1 QRPRRRDD
9 EAARHRD
16 RDVEIAVLEV
26 ELALTEV
33 LFGVPPAHV
42 VVHREPRVP
51 LRDLVQPA
59 TRELLAA
66 HPVRAV
72 LGDFKRVCQ
81 LERGGLARGQR
92 SIELRPRERAVHAG
106 RERRPTRRLPEALH
120 RADVL
125 NRVSAL
131 EPATREAG
139 VGRIDRR
146 AAARRPIDVLVE
158 LEPEVG
164 QRVGGVVGV
173 VDRLAARD
181 RVRGGIERRAD
192 GVVGALLPVAGPRA
206 GRVPTTGSIVA
217 ATAAGAASIRWTAA
231 KNRKFAASTAPAVR
245 PATPRQAAAE
255 GGGAGGC
262 PASVSTMPM
271 ITMPPNASRNSTRT
285 AP

>member
-1 QRPRRRDD
+1 AGR
-9 EAARHRD
+9 
-16 RDVEIAVLEV
+16 
-26 ELALTEV
+26 
-33 LFGVPPAHV
+33 
-42 VVHREPRVP
+42 
-51 LRDLVQPA
+51 
-59 TRELLAA
+59 
-66 HPVRAV
+66 
-72 LGDFKRVCQ
+72 
-81 LERGGLARGQR
+81 QR
-92 SIELRPRERAVHAG
+92 SIELRPHDRAVHAG

-120 RADVL
+120 RANVL

-206 GRVPTTGSIVA
+206 A
-217 ATAAGAASIRWTAA
+217 
-231 KNRKFAASTAPAVR
+231 R

-262 PASVSTMPM
+262 PASVSTIPM
-271 ITMPPNASRNSTRT
+271 ITIPPNASRNSTRT